1 MASGVT
7 LWVYVFFFL
16 VKKERKGGQK
26 REKKVCGV
34 FGVWGVNGVCVGG
47 TLIAYEEESIIID
60 IFNTHFSWIF
70 YIQKSRG
77 G

>member
-26 REKKVCGV
+26 REKK
-34 FGVWGVNGVCVGG
+34 GVWRFWCVGCNWWCGG